1 MDPGVKQHQSLLLIE
16 QSLLHVELLKDV
28 DVECEVAAEGQTLLD
43 KVLHGEFRNL
53 ERNQNRPPAR
63 VLIHT
68 ATWGTANKLEVTKL
82 NYNITFITKTKITWS
97 QCWWLKCSRDTYSQ
111 CLGKAT
117 IGEVG
122 QYAGLSGASHM
133 AYRGQA
139 SAGSSE

>member
-1 MDPGVKQHQSLLLIE
+1 MDPGVKQHQSLLLIK

-68 ATWGTANKLEVTKL
+68 ATLKTSKQTASYQIKTD
-82 NYNITFITKTKITWS
+82 ITFIT
-97 QCWWLKCSRDTYSQ
+97 Q
-111 CLGKAT
+111 CLMTLVFRK
-117 IGEVG
+117 
-122 QYAGLSGASHM
+122 LP
-133 AYRGQA
+133 
-139 SAGSSE
+139 SEK